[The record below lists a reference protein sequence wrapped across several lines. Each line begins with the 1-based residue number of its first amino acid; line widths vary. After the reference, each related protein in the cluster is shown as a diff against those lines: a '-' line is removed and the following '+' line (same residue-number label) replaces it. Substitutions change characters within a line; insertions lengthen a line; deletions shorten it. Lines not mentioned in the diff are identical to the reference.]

1 MTKFRER
8 EIMSKILSKYIST
21 SDYLKTLKTRLVLS
35 ATNGGVSL
43 FATGIGAL
51 GNLSVFYKKLNY

>member
-51 GNLSVFYKKLNY
+51 GNLSVFY

>member
-21 SDYLKTLKTRLVLS
+21 SDYLKTLKTPLKTLLVLS

-43 FATGIGAL
+43 FATGIGEL
-51 GNLSVFYKKLNY
+51 GNLSVFY

>member
-21 SDYLKTLKTRLVLS
+21 SDYLKTLKTLLVLS

-51 GNLSVFYKKLNY
+51 GNLSVFY

>member
-21 SDYLKTLKTRLVLS
+21 SDYLKTSKTCLKTLLVLS

-51 GNLSVFYKKLNY
+51 GNLSVFY

>member
-8 EIMSKILSKYIST
+8 EIMSKILSNYIST

-43 FATGIGAL
+43 FATGIGEL
-51 GNLSVFYKKLNY
+51 GNLSVFY